1 MIVTAPQPVQ
11 AQSLQSGSADAPTYI
26 EVVKAILAQ
35 TLNGQGSELELDG
48 ADA

>member
-1 MIVTAPQPVQ
+1 MIVTVPQPVQ

-35 TLNGQGSELELDG
+35 TLNDQGIGFERDD
-48 ADA
+48 ADV